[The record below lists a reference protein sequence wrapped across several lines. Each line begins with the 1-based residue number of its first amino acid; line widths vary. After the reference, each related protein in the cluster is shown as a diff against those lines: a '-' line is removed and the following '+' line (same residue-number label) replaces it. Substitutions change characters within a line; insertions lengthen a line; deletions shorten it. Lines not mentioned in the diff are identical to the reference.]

1 VTCFIEPGRP
11 FQEPTV
17 ESPSDRAESC
27 PFGRGWSGVRMPLL
41 RYFLYVGGALLLF
54 LLISSSVLPQV
65 PLPSALTSRSD
76 LPPVRI
82 RSERKLP
89 EQVVFDTSSTV
100 SLAPIPVIAA
110 ASVARTV
117 APVAEAVTAAAATA
131 PEISPKARVREAFAQ
146 LPEDKL
152 ILKSLPKR
160 KVAKPRTAQPFVL
173 VAQQPHFVP
182 LNTW

>member
-1 VTCFIEPGRP
+1 
-11 FQEPTV
+11 
-17 ESPSDRAESC
+17 
-27 PFGRGWSGVRMPLL
+27 MPLL

-117 APVAEAVTAAAATA
+117 APVAEAVTAAAAAATA